1 MYANYLARFINYLN
15 PYVVHLDPL
24 LHTFDLVRQRSS
36 ILLTVILSTA
46 ARIFNE
52 SVHPALREHTER
64 LLAEFLASCEKS
76 TELIQALLLLTYWKD
91 PSDSRSWHFVGHAI
105 RMATAMNWHK
115 FDSEAVFSTEQEARE
130 QRNKERTWLILFV
143 YDRR

>member
-1 MYANYLARFINYLN
+1 MAYHSRFINYLN
-15 PYVVHLDPL
+15 PYVVHLDPV
-24 LHTFDLVRQRSS
+24 LHTFELVQQRSS

-52 SVHPALREHTER
+52 SVHPILQDHTEK
-64 LLAEFLASCEKS
+64 LLAKLLASCERS
-76 TELIQALLLLTYWKD
+76 TEFIQALLLLTYWKD
-91 PSDSRSWHFVGHAI
+91 PNDSRSWHFVGHAI

-115 FDSEAVFSTEQEARE
+115 FDVEAVFNTEQEARE
-130 QRNKERTWLILFV
+130 QRNMERTWLILFV